1 MPTNHYFSEQ
11 PAGQFNTK
19 EISIELFDA
28 TYQVLT
34 AGSVFSPDHVDQGT
48 ALLIKHM
55 QNIEP
60 NSNLLDIGCGWGPIC
75 LALALASPTSTVYA
89 IDVNPR
95 SLELTKLN
103 AAKLGLNNIVV
114 STPDELPK
122 DVEFNSLW
130 SNPPIRV
137 GKAVLHEILQ
147 TWLPRLKQNAEA
159 KLVVQKHLGSDSLQ
173 RWLEEEFSGFSTK
186 RVESSKGFRI
196 ISVIKN

>member
-1 MPTNHYFSEQ
+1 VSTNHYFSEQ
-11 PAGQFNTK
+11 PAGQFKTRQ
-19 EISIELFDA
+19 ITIELFDT

-75 LALALASPTSTVYA
+75 LALALSSPTSTVYA

-103 AAKLGLNNIVV
+103 AAKLGLTNIVV

-122 DVEFNSLW
+122 DVEFTSIW

-173 RWLEEEFSGFSTK
+173 RWLEEEFSGYSTT

-196 ISVIKN
+196 ISVTKN

>member
-1 MPTNHYFSEQ
+1 MSTNHYFSEQ
-11 PAGQFNTK
+11 PAGQFKTRQ
-19 EISIELFDA
+19 ITIELFDT

-75 LALALASPTSTVYA
+75 LALALSSPTSTVYA

-103 AAKLGLNNIVV
+103 AAKLGLTNIVV

-122 DVEFNSLW
+122 DVEFTSIW

-173 RWLEEEFSGFSTK
+173 RWLEEEFSGYSTT

-196 ISVIKN
+196 ISVTKN